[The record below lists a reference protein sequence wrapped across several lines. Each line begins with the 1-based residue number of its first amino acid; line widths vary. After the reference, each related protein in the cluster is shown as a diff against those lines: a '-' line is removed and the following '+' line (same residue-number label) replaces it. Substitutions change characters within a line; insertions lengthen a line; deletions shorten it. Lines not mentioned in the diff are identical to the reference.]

1 MIYLIMGKSATG
13 KDTVLQSLLKKK
25 ELQLNRI
32 IQYTT
37 RPIKDGELDGR
48 EYYFVNKEKM
58 HELEA
63 SGHILECRKYDT
75 IYGDWYYFTTDET
88 LDPDKNY
95 VLIGTLPVLDS
106 LRSRFNNVRA
116 VYLYL
121 DDGER
126 LQRALDRENA
136 SENPRYAEMCRR
148 FLNDE
153 KDFSQEEIG
162 KSKIDLFV
170 ENMKLDA
177 TIDKIS
183 TFIKGE

>member
-63 SGHILECRKYDT
+63 SEHILECRKYDT
-75 IYGDWYYFTTDET
+75 IYGD
-88 LDPDKNY
+88 
-95 VLIGTLPVLDS
+95 
-106 LRSRFNNVRA
+106 
-116 VYLYL
+116 
-121 DDGER
+121 
-126 LQRALDRENA
+126 
-136 SENPRYAEMCRR
+136 
-148 FLNDE
+148 
-153 KDFSQEEIG
+153 
-162 KSKIDLFV
+162 
-170 ENMKLDA
+170 
-177 TIDKIS
+177 
-183 TFIKGE
+183 